1 MDGKTKGQRGEVSC
15 LRTHSKLEL
24 ALNPGLSDPEAKVL
38 HHSFLM
44 NFGFFFTVE
53 EGRKEKFRR
62 RTLTLIST

>member
-44 NFGFFFTVE
+44 NFGFFLPWKKGERRSF
-53 EGRKEKFRR
+53 EGEC
-62 RTLTLIST
+62 